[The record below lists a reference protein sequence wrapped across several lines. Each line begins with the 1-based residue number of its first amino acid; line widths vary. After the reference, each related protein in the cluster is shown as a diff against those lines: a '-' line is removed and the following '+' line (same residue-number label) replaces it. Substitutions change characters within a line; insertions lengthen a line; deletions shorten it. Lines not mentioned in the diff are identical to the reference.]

1 MGKRFLAHHGVLGMK
16 WGVRKYQ
23 NENGKR
29 TPAGKERMKTLRK
42 VSANADILAKE
53 AASKE
58 PGITFTVRSSGLKLH
73 GLEHRLKTADSIRR
87 KILNEI
93 DEDGK
98 SVESATK
105 SIRDAVRY
113 TVLSDDNKFVS
124 DYDLFRLHM
133 ESEGY
138 KEVRCKNYFDLY
150 SKGLAKHKSVQSV
163 YADPDGYLFEVQFQT
178 PASQRAKDLKVPI
191 YEERRKTGIPKER
204 IDILEKKMV
213 DLAESV
219 PTPRGIETIKSH
231 GDI

>member
-1 MGKRFLAHHGVLGMK
+1 MAKRFLAHHGVLGMK

-23 NENGKR
+23 NENGRR

-42 VSANADILAKE
+42 VASNADILAKE

-58 PGITFTVRSSGLKLH
+58 PGITRTVLSSGKKMH
-73 GLEHRLKTADSIRR
+73 GLENRLKTVSSIRR
-87 KILNEI
+87 KILNEV

-98 SVESATK
+98 TIESATK

-113 TVLSDDNKFVS
+113 TVLSDDNSFTN
-124 DYDLFRLHM
+124 DYDQFKRHM
-133 ESEGY
+133 ESKGY
-138 KEVRCKNYFDLY
+138 NEVRCKNYFDLY

-178 PASQRAKDLKVPI
+178 PASQCAKDLKVPI

-204 IDILEKKMV
+204 ADILEKKMV

-219 PTPRGIETIKSH
+219 PTPRGVETIKSH
-231 GDI
+231 NDI